1 MVVEVRDTSYHVD
14 RQLLYIWKTNSLEKL
29 KKQNS
34 DRVYIVD
41 GRERIGKTLF
51 TVQQM
56 GVIEPEIFND
66 TKTFLSRICFTPEQ
80 FNKAARETKN
90 GVVVFDEAFRG
101 LSSRSALSK
110 VNRMIIQTLMEM
122 GQNNNI
128 IFIVLPSIFLLD
140 IYPAMLR
147 SDMLFHIQQD
157 KKNRR
162 LRTFKIYN
170 RADKNSIYQLG
181 IRKGWKYSIGS
192 KFLGRFYNKFPA
204 GKKFED
210 AYLSEKLRVFMEEG
224 KYVDKLSKT
233 AERILNQRNTMFKLR
248 YEQPES
254 YDSKGKSLR
263 NLSKWYKTQGI
274 DIEFSTLSKIFM
286 GEIVENPTNS
296 SNVEG

>member
-1 MVVEVRDTSYHVD
+1 MVVTVRDTSYHAD
-14 RQLLYIWKTNSLEKL
+14 KKLLHIWNNNSLEKL

-34 DRVYIVD
+34 DRAYIVD

-56 GVIEPEIFND
+56 GIIEPEVFKD

-101 LSSRSALSK
+101 LSSRSALSR
-110 VNRMIIQTLMEM
+110 VNKLIIQTLMEM

-157 KKNRR
+157 RRNRN
-162 LRTFKIYN
+162 LRAFKIYN
-170 RADKNSIYQLG
+170 RADKNSIYQMG
-181 IRKGWKYSIGS
+181 IRKGWKYSISS
-192 KFLGRFYNKFPA
+192 KFTGRFYNKFPG
-204 GKKFED
+204 GKEFEK
-210 AYLSEKLRVFMEEG
+210 AYLNEKLKAFVGEG
-224 KYVDKLSKT
+224 EIEDKWDKMRIKY
-233 AERILNQRNTMFKLR
+233 LNQRNILLNFIYNHPELYNSKKNSLRKLSTLLLTHQIKIDPQTLSEIFR
-248 YEQPES
+248 DE
-254 YDSKGKSLR
+254 KGKTGM
-263 NLSKWYKTQGI
+263 K
-274 DIEFSTLSKIFM
+274 
-286 GEIVENPTNS
+286 
-296 SNVEG
+296 